1 MHGYFVSLKL
11 YDTARVIVNPF
22 AYEEHREKLVKKRM
36 EKLADTRIR
45 TRKDG
50 AGVSVKVNKALAEK
64 IRKDAE
70 REKRKE
76 EKKREKKAKRGD
88 EGEDD
93 VMVVDDEAHDE
104 APVTLLNDPRFKEL
118 FENPEFAV
126 DEESREYALLNP
138 SAAAQKRRGT
148 GLSKTAVEEEE
159 DESDRSS
166 SDGISDSSE
175 GESSDDSS
183 DAGGQ
188 YALLFILS
196 LCLTCLFTELTKF
209 DPRSRPGQKNIRAE
223 QQYTRTREANRRRG
237 ANVSLVP
244 IVPHTNASVVKLGDK
259 NASFGQRLSS
269 RQPKAHIGKSSNVKF
284 SADGGLEMSFIPSSS
299 AVEDAPKPAKRKDL
313 RKGVEVLGATM
324 ERGGGES
331 QGEIGESDKRG
342 RTYRRKGQ
350 RSGSKNT
357 FRMLSS

>member
-22 AYEEHREKLVKKRM
+22 AYEEHREKLVKERM

-76 EKKREKKAKRGD
+76 EKKREKKAKQGG

-93 VMVVDDEAHDE
+93 AMVIDDEAHDE
-104 APVTLLNDPRFKEL
+104 AHDVAPVTLLSDPRFKEL

-126 DEESREYALLNP
+126 DEDSREYALLNP

-166 SDGISDSSE
+166 SDGNSDSSE

-188 YALLFILS
+188 YCFTIHLVTLF
-196 LCLTCLFTELTKF
+196 
-209 DPRSRPGQKNIRAE
+209 DVPVHRA
-223 QQYTRTREANRRRG
+223 N
-237 ANVSLVP
+237 
-244 IVPHTNASVVKLGDK
+244 
-259 NASFGQRLSS
+259 
-269 RQPKAHIGKSSNVKF
+269 
-284 SADGGLEMSFIPSSS
+284 
-299 AVEDAPKPAKRKDL
+299 
-313 RKGVEVLGATM
+313 
-324 ERGGGES
+324 
-331 QGEIGESDKRG
+331 
-342 RTYRRKGQ
+342 
-350 RSGSKNT
+350 
-357 FRMLSS
+357 